1 MKSQEESL
9 ISNIQI
15 FWIPVITIVY
25 WNFYFYDNGID
36 WEENYWDLNI
46 LCKKQLIKHSRP
58 FAGISRDYSCWYWYL
73 WWWTEQFLEQI
84 VQIYVISISNKS
96 ILMKRKEW
104 YNVSWTLLYTRA
116 QWSPIFGGENMENIL
131 QREKKCTV

>member
-1 MKSQEESL
+1 MVGFELKSM
-9 ISNIQI
+9 
-15 FWIPVITIVY
+15 
-25 WNFYFYDNGID
+25 
-36 WEENYWDLNI
+36 
-46 LCKKQLIKHSRP
+46 
-58 FAGISRDYSCWYWYL
+58 
-73 WWWTEQFLEQI
+73 LEQI
-84 VQIYVISISNKS
+84 VQISVISISNKS